1 MIIDIHCH
9 HVHNTPPEAAAE
21 YLTGIAGLRGFH
33 KSREEFAK
41 WWANYNA
48 DQPTYD
54 DFVGRMDEAGIDK
67 AVLLYSDNLDNGYSD
82 ETLLDINRH
91 VSDISKRHPERIVPF
106 ASVDPRRPEAVELF
120 RRCIEDYR
128 MRGLKWHP
136 DNGFYPNSEESF
148 KVLEVAS
155 ELEIP
160 LITHSGPL
168 PGVRSEYAH
177 PIHLD
182 DVASS
187 FPKLPIIAA
196 HMGDTW
202 WREWLAVVQ
211 YKRNIYGD
219 LAMWQ
224 FTAARNMTKLKAVLR
239 EVIDSVGCEQILF
252 GSDAPAFEAIISNRT
267 WVETMKSLAGD
278 SSDEILFTQDEIDA
292 ILGGNAAKILNL

>member
-9 HVHNTPPEAAAE
+9 HVHDTPPEAAAE

-33 KSREEFAK
+33 KSREEFAN

-54 DFVGRMDEAGIDK
+54 DFVGRMHEAGIDK
-67 AVLLYSDNLDNGYSD
+67 AVLLYSDNIGNGHSD
-82 ETLLDINRH
+82 DTLLKINRH
-91 VSDISKRHPERIVPF
+91 VSRISERHPERIVPF

-120 RRCIEDYR
+120 RRCIEEYG
-128 MRGLKWHP
+128 MKGLKWHP
-136 DNGFYPNSEESF
+136 DNGFYPNSEASF
-148 KVLEVAS
+148 SVLEVAS
-155 ELEIP
+155 ELGVP

-168 PGVRSEYAH
+168 PGVRSKYAH

-187 FPKLPIIAA
+187 FPELPIIAA
-196 HMGDTW
+196 HMGDGW
-202 WREWLAVVQ
+202 WREWLALVQ

-224 FTAARNMTKLKAVLR
+224 FTAVSNLPKFKAILR
-239 EVIDSVGCEQILF
+239 EFIDSVGCGQILF

-267 WVETMKSLAGD
+267 WVDTLKSLVGD
-278 SSDEILFTQDEIDA
+278 SSDDIRFTQGEIDA
-292 ILGGNAAKILNL
+292 ILGGNAAKILRL